1 MTMNLTDAELR
12 RAYDSMLR
20 ARRQAPG
27 AGAISVDQM
36 LALVEQRGGDE
47 ERLATL
53 DAVMANPASAHEFE
67 LLRALAANRPRA
79 RQWWRSS
86 RTVMSLAA
94 AAAVLF
100 AAVLV
105 ARNDRSTSGMEPMRA
120 AIQNTVLVD
129 PPIEASAEQSHTF
142 RWRRVGGARSYS
154 IEILT
159 ATGTP
164 VFTTRVSDTVVTL
177 PADVPITPGVE
188 YRWWVATEFTDG
200 TQRRSEF
207 RRLIVRDTK

>member
-1 MTMNLTDAELR
+1 MTTNLADAELR
-12 RAYDSMLR
+12 RAYDSLLR
-20 ARRQAPG
+20 GRHRATG
-27 AGAISVDQM
+27 ADAVSLERM
-36 LALVEQRGGDE
+36 LALVEQRGSDE
-47 ERLATL
+47 ERLETL
-53 DAVMANPASAHEFE
+53 DAVMANPASAHELE

-79 RQWWRSS
+79 RQRWRSPG
-86 RTVMSLAA
+86 TVMSLAA

-100 AAVLV
+100 VAVLV
-105 ARNDRSTSGMEPMRA
+105 ARNDRSTSVEPMRA
-120 AIQNTVLVD
+120 ALQNTVLVD
-129 PPIEASAEQSHTF
+129 PPIEASADQSHTF

-164 VFTTRVSDTVVTL
+164 VFTTRVADTVVTL

-207 RRLIVRDTK
+207 RRLIIRDTK